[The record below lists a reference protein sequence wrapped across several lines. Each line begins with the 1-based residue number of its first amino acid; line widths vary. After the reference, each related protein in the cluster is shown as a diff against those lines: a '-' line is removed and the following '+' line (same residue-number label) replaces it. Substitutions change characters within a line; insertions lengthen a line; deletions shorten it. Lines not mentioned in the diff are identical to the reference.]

1 MSGSKVVLLV
11 LAVGLISLFKGQS
24 GGCAYA
30 KPSTTLKVENY
41 APSDAYYE
49 SFYGNL
55 ENFMKSET
63 HGIKAIEDGNVVLES
78 GSNGFV
84 NLGSKFDYG
93 DNISDL
99 NDSDKNA
106 LGIFSAGT
114 HNTYESSNS
123 NMTTNMGA
131 WVTYQRN
138 VHK

>member
-1 MSGSKVVLLV
+1 MLTFRLLIV
-11 LAVGLISLFKGQS
+11 FFFAALFKGQS

-30 KPSTTLKVENY
+30 KPSTISSIRNNPVS
-41 APSDAYYE
+41 SDYYE
-49 SFYGNL
+49 RFYANL
-55 ENFMKSET
+55 DKIMKSKT
-63 HGIKAIEDGNVVLES
+63 YGIKAIEDENFVLES
-78 GSNGFV
+78 EWDGFI
-84 NLGSKFDYG
+84 NIGSKVDYA

-114 HNTYESSNS
+114 HNTYESSKS